1 MRAAGLGLALACLA
15 TISFAQERAGEGPTN
30 EKAQKAYK
38 DGMEYLRHRNTDSAL
53 DRFKKADKEDG
64 GHCLACQKQIIHYG
78 AELHDWKAAE
88 SAAEEMVAQAQGQ
101 RDTAVAHYE
110 FGMVLL
116 NEALSKHKDELFSR
130 SHEEMTK
137 ALAAVPKFPAAVFED
152 GRVLAYLKQDEAA
165 KAHFEQFV
173 QMSPEES
180 VNRQRALLY
189 IKQPE
194 LVRALMAPP
203 FAVTTLDGKRL
214 SLDDLQGKVVLIDF
228 WATWCTPCRAEIP
241 HFVEMQQKYG
251 PQGFQV
257 VGISMDDDAKPV
269 KEFYRQ
275 FNMNYPVAVGDD
287 KLAQSFGGVLG
298 LPVNFIIDRE
308 GRIHA
313 KYLGATDVSVIDK
326 AVSALLANP

>member
-1 MRAAGLGLALACLA
+1 MSSKRLIIYAIVALCLLGLYV
-15 TISFAQERAGEGPTN
+15 AGRRT
-30 EKAQKAYK
+30 AQKPKPTAPGNAAPEFTVTDI
-38 DGMEYLRHRNTDSAL
+38 DG
-53 DRFKKADKEDG
+53 KK
-64 GHCLACQKQIIHYG
+64 L
-78 AELHDWKAAE
+78 
-88 SAAEEMVAQAQGQ
+88 
-101 RDTAVAHYE
+101 
-110 FGMVLL
+110 
-116 NEALSKHKDELFSR
+116 ALSDYK
-130 SHEEMTK
+130 
-137 ALAAVPKFPAAVFED
+137 
-152 GRVLAYLKQDEAA
+152 
-165 KAHFEQFV
+165 
-173 QMSPEES
+173 
-180 VNRQRALLY
+180 
-189 IKQPE
+189 
-194 LVRALMAPP
+194 
-203 FAVTTLDGKRL
+203 
-214 SLDDLQGKVVLIDF
+214 GKVVLLDF

-326 AVSALLANP
+326 AVSDLLASP

>member
-1 MRAAGLGLALACLA
+1 MSSKRLIIYGIVALCLLGLYV
-15 TISFAQERAGEGPTN
+15 AGRRT
-30 EKAQKAYK
+30 AQKPKPTAPGNAAPEFTVTDI
-38 DGMEYLRHRNTDSAL
+38 DG
-53 DRFKKADKEDG
+53 KK
-64 GHCLACQKQIIHYG
+64 L
-78 AELHDWKAAE
+78 
-88 SAAEEMVAQAQGQ
+88 
-101 RDTAVAHYE
+101 
-110 FGMVLL
+110 
-116 NEALSKHKDELFSR
+116 ALSDYK
-130 SHEEMTK
+130 
-137 ALAAVPKFPAAVFED
+137 
-152 GRVLAYLKQDEAA
+152 
-165 KAHFEQFV
+165 
-173 QMSPEES
+173 
-180 VNRQRALLY
+180 
-189 IKQPE
+189 
-194 LVRALMAPP
+194 
-203 FAVTTLDGKRL
+203 
-214 SLDDLQGKVVLIDF
+214 GKVVLLDF